1 MKFIIFKRTQSDQT
15 NYCTSFPA
23 CTHMHTHTTHHTH
36 AHTHTH
42 THTHAHTH
50 THTHTH
56 TQEVSLASCQEENK
70 HLSKQSQDLERML
83 TAKEAKLEELARS
96 VEELKGSLSQQEK
109 EKAGLIAKVT
119 W

>member
-1 MKFIIFKRTQSDQT
+1 MIRLITVLHFLLVHT
-15 NYCTSFPA
+15 
-23 CTHMHTHTTHHTH
+23 CTHTPHTT
-36 AHTHTH
+36 
-42 THTHAHTH
+42 HTH

-109 EKAGLIAKVT
+109 EKAGLIAKVK